1 MAANLLPID
10 VSLSSAVHFI
20 MGGSTTTTIKF
31 QFPPKIL
38 VDNRTGS
45 WDEVELPGD
54 QPVSIYKT
62 SGARKLSLEWTYVIG
77 ATAGWGVD
85 VVREQITNLRGY
97 YTKKEGNILVDN
109 FIVKFLMWKLGGAE
123 EMTFRLGNIDIAH
136 GKALYV
142 PTVNGRYNVYQ
153 AHPVITNIKV
163 AMQPWTKGG
172 NPEKTNQI
180 LSGKYKDSDKDVISK
195 INVEKLQGS
204 ILPGWQ

>member
-1 MAANLLPID
+1 MAANLLQLDKDLAED
-10 VSLSSAVHFI
+10 VVFI
-20 MGGSTTTTIKF
+20 IGGKTTETIKF

-62 SGARKLSLEWTYVIG
+62 SGARKLSLEWAYVIG
-77 ATAGWGVD
+77 ATAGWDVD
-85 VVREQITNLRGY
+85 TVRQQILHLRGY

-109 FIVKFLMWKLGGAE
+109 FIVKFRIWKLGGE
-123 EMTFRLGNIDIAH
+123 KEMTFRLGNIDIAH

-142 PTVNGRYNVYQ
+142 PYGNVKL

-163 AMQPWTKGG
+163 AMQPWTKGSDK
-172 NPEKTNQI
+172 EKTDKI
-180 LSGKYKDSDKDVISK
+180 LTGKYKDSDSDVKSK
-195 INVEKLQGS
+195 IDVEKLEGV
-204 ILPGWQ
+204 ILTGWQ